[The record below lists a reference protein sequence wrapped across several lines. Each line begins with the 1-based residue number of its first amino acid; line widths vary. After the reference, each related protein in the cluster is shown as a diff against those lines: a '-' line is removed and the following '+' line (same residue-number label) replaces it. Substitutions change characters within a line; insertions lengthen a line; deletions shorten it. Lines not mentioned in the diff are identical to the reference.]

1 MIFTDCGKCP
11 MLKKNSIRVSTTT
24 RGSPLSIIC
33 LSCSQ
38 VIRGSSGSK
47 NPCAANSSGEGGPGI
62 PVVVVVFIEAVADPP
77 LQAAN
82 KSVSAN
88 SPHNICR
95 RSEVFTALPSFHY
108 MSGNL
113 EYSKRE
119 ESVIQHIRQLDY
131 SRTLEFKSVYS

>member
-1 MIFTDCGKCP
+1 

-24 RGSPLSIIC
+24 RGSPLSTIC

-47 NPCAANSSGEGGPGI
+47 KPCAANSSGEGGPGI
-62 PVVVVVFIEAVADPP
+62 PVVVVVFIEIVADPP

-82 KSVSAN
+82 MSIIVS
-88 SPHNICR
+88 SPNNIGR
-95 RSEVFTALPSFHY
+95 RSEIFTALSSFHY

-119 ESVIQHIRQLDY
+119 DSIIQYIH
-131 SRTLEFKSVYS
+131 